1 MKKIITFSTMLLITS
16 TVLMACG
23 DSSDN
28 TSGTEETIETNQTE
42 IEEEENGLEEKKS
55 DGEIEDQ
62 LDLGIGDT
70 AVIESTI
77 GKYEIT
83 LESAEFRS
91 EIDGQKSELE
101 DFILVKYRL
110 KNVGEDSINIKETI
124 GNLEL
129 TDYLEGAGMT
139 DSSSEFNEVE
149 TFDGELASNEEAVGE
164 ALYYV
169 YEADEYYIVVI
180 EGLVGS
186 GGVKNQIRFT
196 FQANEIE
203 ES

>member
-1 MKKIITFSTMLLITS
+1 
-16 TVLMACG
+16 MACG

-42 IEEEENGLEEKKS
+42 TEEEENGLEEKKS

-83 LESAEFRS
+83 LESAEITS

-169 YEADEYYIVVI
+169 YEADEYYIVVT

-186 GGVKNQIRFT
+186 GAVKNQIRFT

>member
-28 TSGTEETIETNQTE
+28 TSGTEDTIETNQTE
-42 IEEEENGLEEKKS
+42 TEEEENGLEENKS
-55 DGEIEDQ
+55 DGEIGDQ

-101 DFILVKYRL
+101 DFILVNIDL
-110 KNVGEDSINIKETI
+110 KT
-124 GNLEL
+124 
-129 TDYLEGAGMT
+129 
-139 DSSSEFNEVE
+139 
-149 TFDGELASNEEAVGE
+149 
-164 ALYYV
+164 
-169 YEADEYYIVVI
+169 
-180 EGLVGS
+180 
-186 GGVKNQIRFT
+186 
-196 FQANEIE
+196 
-203 ES
+203 